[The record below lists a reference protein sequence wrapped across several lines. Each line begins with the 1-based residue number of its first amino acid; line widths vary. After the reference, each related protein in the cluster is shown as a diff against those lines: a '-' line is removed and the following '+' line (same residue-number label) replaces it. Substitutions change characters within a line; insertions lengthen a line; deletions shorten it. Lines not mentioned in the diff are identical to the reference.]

1 MLEELQIGSEFS
13 AQTTPRVAEDELGGG
28 PSHRALQFGSKDVAR
43 RYRNKPRAP
52 GHGKAPELLNQSE
65 GFLLAHS
72 SPLLSSLFF
81 FLSCPLLGFR
91 K

>member
-1 MLEELQIGSEFS
+1 MLEELQIGSESS

-28 PSHRALQFGSKDVAR
+28 PSLRALQFGSKDVAR

-72 SPLLSSLFF
+72 SPLLPLFL
-81 FLSCPLLGFR
+81 LSCPLLGLR